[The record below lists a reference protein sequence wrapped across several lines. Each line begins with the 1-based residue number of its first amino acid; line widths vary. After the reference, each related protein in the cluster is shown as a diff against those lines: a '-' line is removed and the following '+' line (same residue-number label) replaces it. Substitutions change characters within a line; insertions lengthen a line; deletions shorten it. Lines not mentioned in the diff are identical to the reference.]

1 MYIIHNSRD
10 IKYRK
15 PCGAAEVSTSV
26 RLSLYAPEAS
36 RSVLHTWNKY
46 EGDCAIEMKRSSS
59 MEAGQEAQTNLEIG
73 SKSELEKRS
82 GVEISQEALK
92 RADVPTIPEKQI
104 SSRPEEGVFEAI
116 IKTPENGCLI
126 WYYFMVYDA
135 DGVCTFYGNAFDGM
149 GGEGACYEKDPKAF
163 QITVYKKTITPE
175 WYKNAV
181 VYQIFP
187 DRFAP
192 DQEKFD
198 KDAVYGE
205 SSPLPEDWYKTPHYE
220 KDEKGNVTSWEFF
233 GGTLNG
239 IRAKLP
245 YLLSLGVTA
254 IYLNPIFKAVSNH
267 RYDTA
272 DYFTIDPKLG
282 TEADFKELC
291 REAEASG
298 ISIILDGVFSHTGAD
313 SIYFDKYG
321 RNGNGAFK
329 NEHSPYRKWYY
340 FTPDKEPG
348 YECWW
353 GVTDLPK
360 VNKLDPSYR
369 DFICGKD
376 GVIQHWLNAGARG
389 FRLDV
394 ADELPDEFIKEI
406 RKAVKDCGEDKL
418 LIGEVWEDASNK
430 ISYGVQ
436 REYFNGEEL
445 DGVMN
450 YPLRKMILDFLT
462 GKGDGYLTSRK
473 MENLMENYPH
483 ENFMGGLD
491 IIGSHDRKRIMTVL
505 GAEQDRELARRR
517 LKLAAALQ
525 YACPGV
531 PCIYYGDETSLTGGA
546 DPENRGAYPWG
557 REDLDMVYHYR
568 MLGLIYREHPVLKD
582 GAYEN
587 VKGVIPR
594 NIYTFKRV
602 NKEERI
608 LVVANAS
615 VSETTHV
622 KIDEKAGYGLELL
635 TSTIIKSVGAETRGD
650 IAGKPQIK
658 EETWSI
664 QYGEPE
670 KNPESVQG
678 IKSDECCCDMNSGLE
693 FDIPPVT
700 CMLIYLKDEPPERL
714 ELLRAAGIICPIF
727 SIPATKVKTRTEGEK
742 GTMGKDARCFV
753 DYIASAGFK
762 LWQILPLNPVGMGN
776 SPYLSPAVFA
786 GEPSYI
792 DRNELPDAKGVEK
805 FKEENAYWLND
816 YVRFRLSAESDEED
830 IERIN
835 QACDISRE
843 SWIRKDKIA
852 RDKESSNTSVKPSRE
867 AGKEYKKKTA
877 EELIYEQYAFDCQ
890 WQALKKYAND
900 KGISIIG
907 DAPLYVDPEG
917 ADVLAHPEAF
927 MLDSKGRLKAH
938 AGVPPDYFCKTGQD
952 WGNPLYDWE
961 RMKADGYKWWIE
973 RLKHCAK
980 MYDYVR
986 LDHFR
991 AFSAYFEVPQNG
1003 KPKDGYWIPGPGR
1016 GFFDILRRECPGL
1029 KLIAE
1034 DLGLL
1039 DPGVFNLLKL
1049 EGVPGMNVWQFS
1061 ADEMRQMP
1069 DEVQKTRIFYSGTH
1083 DNQTLV
1089 GWCEAKAKDTGSEA
1103 YNDADNIIGELYKS
1117 TSPWVIIQ
1125 LQDMLSLGDE
1135 ARINIP
1141 GTVGENNW
1149 TWRADAA
1156 ALTPEKAAKYKNLAK
1171 HSKRM

>member
-15 PCGAAEVSTSV
+15 PYGAAEVSTSV

-36 RSVLHTWNKY
+36 RAVLHTWNKY
-46 EGDCAIEMKRSSS
+46 EGDQTIEMRRSSS
-59 MEAGQEAQTNLEIG
+59 TE
-73 SKSELEKRS
+73 EL
-82 GVEISQEALK
+82 
-92 RADVPTIPEKQI
+92 
-104 SSRPEEGVFEAI
+104 FEAI

-163 QITVYKKTITPE
+163 QITVYKKTMTPE

-192 DQEKFD
+192 DPEKFD
-198 KDAVYGE
+198 KEAVYGE

-233 GGTLNG
+233 GGTLKG

-254 IYLNPIFKAVSNH
+254 IYLNPIFKAASNH

-272 DYFTIDPKLG
+272 DYFAIDPRLG
-282 TEADFKELC
+282 TEDDFKELC

-321 RNGNGAFK
+321 KYGNGAFK
-329 NEHSPYRKWYY
+329 NENSPYRKWYY

-360 VNKLDPSYR
+360 VNKLEPSYR

-376 GVIQHWLNAGARG
+376 GVIQHWLKAGARG

-450 YPLRKMILDFLT
+450 YPLRNMILDFLT
-462 GKGDGYLTSRK
+462 EKGDGYLIARK

-491 IIGSHDRKRIMTVL
+491 LIGSHDRKRIMTVL

-517 LKLAAALQ
+517 LKLAAVLQ

-531 PCIYYGDETSLTGGA
+531 PCVYYGDETSLTGGA

-582 GAYEN
+582 GAYKKLE
-587 VKGVIPR
+587 GEIPR
-594 NIYTFKRV
+594 NIYAFKRV

-622 KIDEKAGYGLELL
+622 KIDEKAGYALELL
-635 TSTIIKSVGAETRGD
+635 TSTIIKSVDAEPRGD
-650 IAGKPQIK
+650 IAGKTQAK
-658 EETWSI
+658 EETWST
-664 QYGEPE
+664 QYGEPG
-670 KNPESVQG
+670 KDPDSGQG
-678 IKSDECCCDMNSGLE
+678 IKSDEYCCDMNIGLE

-700 CMLIYLKDEPPERL
+700 CMLIYLKDEPPKRL
-714 ELLRAAGIICPIF
+714 ELPRAAGIICPIF
-727 SIPATKVKTRTEGEK
+727 SIPAAKVETRAETVK
-742 GTMGKDARCFV
+742 GTMGKDARRFV

-792 DRNELPDAKGVEK
+792 DRNELPDRSGLEK
-805 FKEENAYWLND
+805 FKEENSYWLND
-816 YVRFRLSAESDEED
+816 YVRFMLSA
-830 IERIN
+830 
-835 QACDISRE
+835 
-843 SWIRKDKIA
+843 
-852 RDKESSNTSVKPSRE
+852 
-867 AGKEYKKKTA
+867 KKKTA

-900 KGISIIG
+900 KGIGIIG

-917 ADVLAHPEAF
+917 ADVAAHPEAF

-961 RMKADGYKWWIE
+961 RMKADCYKWWIE
-973 RLKHCAK
+973 RLKRCAK

-1049 EGVPGMNVWQFS
+1049 EGIPGMNVWQFS
-1061 ADEMRQMP
+1061 ADEMRKMP

-1083 DNQTLV
+1083 DNQTLA

-1103 YNDADNIIGELYKS
+1103 GSAADDIINELYES

-1125 LQDMLSLGDE
+1125 LQDMLGLADE
-1135 ARINIP
+1135 ARINVP

-1156 ALTPEKAAKYKNLAK
+1156 ALTPEKAAKYKELAK